1 MGTAADQQRDVIVFG
16 GGVAG
21 LWILN
26 ALAAKGY
33 DALLMTDRELGAG
46 QTLAAQGVIHGGL
59 KYALGGKLS
68 DSSEALKAMPDRWRD
83 CLAGRGDPAGRQPY
97 VPGARGAGEGAGVR

>member
-59 KYALGGKLS
+59 KYALGQTVGQFRS
-68 DSSEALKAMPDRWRD
+68 PQGHARP
-83 CLAGRGDPAGRQPY
+83 LAGLPRWPGRD
-97 VPGARGAGEGAGVR
+97 